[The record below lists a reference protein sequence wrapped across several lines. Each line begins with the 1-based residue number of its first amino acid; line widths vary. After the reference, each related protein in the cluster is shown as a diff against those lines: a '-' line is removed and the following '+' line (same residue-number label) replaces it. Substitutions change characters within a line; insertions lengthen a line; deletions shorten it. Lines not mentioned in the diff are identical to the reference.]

1 VRKVKTDWPRK
12 SGERAD
18 LGDVS
23 THFGSRRDSGR
34 SAPTM
39 ADVARHAGVSTM
51 TVSRALKNEA
61 QVSSPTREKIFR
73 AVSELG
79 YVLDQAAG
87 SLSSRKTGFIATLI
101 PSINNSNFSDT
112 ARGITDELERTG
124 LQLLL
129 GYTDYSEDNEE
140 KLIEAML
147 RRRPEGVILTGGVHT
162 PHTRRMLSSASI
174 PVIET
179 WDLPP
184 EPIDQV
190 VGFSNEE
197 AMRLLITT
205 LAAKGYRRFG
215 YVGGRT
221 TRDSRGEQ
229 RRKGFMR
236 ALDELGFVPGR
247 IVSWG
252 VPPISIEHGG
262 PAIMTLLER
271 WPDTEVVAFV
281 SDLPAFGALMEC
293 KRRNIQVPERV
304 AIAGF
309 GDYEVGGFSHPRM
322 TTVNVDCYGIGKLA
336 ARRVIELLQ
345 AGSRNRHDEIILTS
359 FRVVERE
366 ST

>member
-1 VRKVKTDWPRK
+1 VRKVKTDRSRK
-12 SGERAD
+12 SGERAESQ
-18 LGDVS
+18 DVP
-23 THFGSRRDSGR
+23 THFGSLRHSGR
-34 SAPTM
+34 PVPTM
-39 ADVARHAGVSTM
+39 TDVARQAGVSAM
-51 TVSRALKNEA
+51 TVSRALKNDA
-61 QVSSPTREKIFR
+61 QVSLPTREKILR
-73 AVSELG
+73 AVNELG

-112 ARGITDELERTG
+112 ARGITDELARTD

-129 GYTDYSEDNEE
+129 GYTDYSEDSEE

-162 PHTRRMLSSASI
+162 PHTRHMLSSAGI

-205 LAAKGYRRFG
+205 LAAKGYRKFG
-215 YVGGRT
+215 YVGGTT

-236 ALDELGFVPGR
+236 ALDELGFAPGR

-262 PAIMTLLER
+262 PAIVTLLER

-293 KRRNIQVPERV
+293 QRRNIHVPEQV

-309 GDYEVGGFSHPRM
+309 GDYEVGAFSHPRI
-322 TTVNVDCYGIGKLA
+322 TTVNVDCHGIGRLA
-336 ARRVIELLQ
+336 VRRLIELLQ
-345 AGSRNRHDEIILTS
+345 AGGRNRHDEIILTS

>member
-1 VRKVKTDWPRK
+1 VKKAKMVPPRK
-12 SGERAD
+12 SRERSD
-18 LGDVS
+18 LQEGS
-23 THFGSRRDSGR
+23 THFGSGRDAGLP
-34 SAPTM
+34 APTM
-39 ADVARHAGVSTM
+39 ADVARRAGVSTM

-87 SLSSRKTGFIATLI
+87 SLSSRRTGFIATLI

-112 ARGITDELERTG
+112 ARGITDELGRTG

-162 PHTRRMLSSASI
+162 LHTRRMLSSAGI

-179 WDLPP
+179 WDLPS

-205 LAAKGYRRFG
+205 LAAKGYRKFG
-215 YVGGRT
+215 YVGGTT

-236 ALDELGFVPGR
+236 ALDELGVAPGR

-262 PAIMTLLER
+262 PAIVSLLER
-271 WPDTEVVAFV
+271 WPDTDVVAFV

-293 KRRNIQVPERV
+293 KRRNIRVPEQV

-336 ARRVIELLQ
+336 ARRVTELSQ
-345 AGSRNRHDEIILTS
+345 AGSRTRHDEIILTS

>member
-1 VRKVKTDWPRK
+1 VGKVKTDRTRK
-12 SGERAD
+12 SSERTNSLD
-18 LGDVS
+18 FP
-23 THFGSRRDSGR
+23 TYFGSRRPSGR
-34 SAPTM
+34 PVPTM

-51 TVSRALKNEA
+51 TVSRALKNDA
-61 QVSSPTREKIFR
+61 KVSSPTREKILR
-73 AVSELG
+73 TVSELG

-87 SLSSRKTGFIATLI
+87 SLSSRKTGFIAALV

-112 ARGITDELERTG
+112 SRGITDELGRAD

-129 GYTDYSEDNEE
+129 GYTDYSDESEE
-140 KLIEAML
+140 RLIEAML

-162 PHTRRMLSSASI
+162 PHTRRMLSSAAI

-179 WDLPP
+179 WDLPR

-197 AMRLLITT
+197 AMHLLIMT

-215 YVGGRT
+215 YVGGTT

-236 ALDELGFVPGR
+236 ALDELGLAPGR

-262 PAIMTLLER
+262 PAIVTLLER

-293 KRRNIQVPERV
+293 KRRNIQVPEQV

-309 GDYEVGGFSHPRM
+309 GDYEVGAFSHPRI
-322 TTVNVDCYGIGKLA
+322 TTVDVDCYGIGKLA
-336 ARRVIELLQ
+336 ARRLIELLH
-345 AGSRNRHDEIILTS
+345 AGGSRHDEIILTS
-359 FRVVERE
+359 FRVIERE
-366 ST
+366 SA